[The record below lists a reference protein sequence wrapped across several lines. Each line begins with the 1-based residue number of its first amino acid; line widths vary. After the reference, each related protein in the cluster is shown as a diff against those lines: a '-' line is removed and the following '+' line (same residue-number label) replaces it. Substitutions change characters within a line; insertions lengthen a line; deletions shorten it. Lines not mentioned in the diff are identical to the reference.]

1 VIAGTTEELSVGFRG
16 FVVDVRRA
24 RTGLLLAPRGPLDGE
39 VLGVR
44 LPRNTGGDVPVG
56 RGHLVVRGAV
66 TQLQV
71 ALPTPIER
79 PERQPQTVTE
89 RVPSAGPPA
98 ETLTLTTPSEAAV
111 KKPFAPVMN

>member
-1 VIAGTTEELSVGFRG
+1 MVIAGTTAELSVGFRG

-44 LPRNTGGDVPVG
+44 LPRQTGEAVPVG
-56 RGHLVVRGAV
+56 RGQLIVRGVA
-66 TQLQV
+66 TPLQV

-79 PERQPQTVTE
+79 LDAQPQTVTD
-89 RVPSAGPPA
+89 RVPSDGPPC
-98 ETLTLTTPSEAAV
+98 ETETLTTPSEVAV
-111 KKPFAPVMN
+111 K